1 MLSNA
6 CLWCRQYLLP
16 GRAFR
21 WQAMHLVLVMEG
33 LFIVRI
39 FKSYNNIMLTTP
51 SKVVWIVAVAY
62 LTTFFA
68 LASGVINA
76 LIEGRGVNRFMI
88 PSRSA
93 QTVGETVVITL
104 ILFMGMAGAFML
116 YNSGRSA
123 NPKVQKALLIAGF
136 GVLGIALLLG
146 FILVGV
152 KL

>member
-1 MLSNA
+1 M
-6 CLWCRQYLLP
+6 QYLSSNK
-16 GRAFR
+16 AFR
-21 WQAMHLVLVMEG
+21 WQASHLLVVMEG

-39 FKSYNNIMLTTP
+39 FKSYNRIMLTTH

-68 LASGVINA
+68 LASGLINA
-76 LIEGRGVNRFMI
+76 LIEGSGINRFMI

-93 QTVGETVVITL
+93 QTIGETVVITL

-116 YNSGRSA
+116 YYSGRSP

>member
-1 MLSNA
+1 M
-6 CLWCRQYLLP
+6 QYLSSNK
-16 GRAFR
+16 AFR
-21 WQAMHLVLVMEG
+21 WQAKHLLVVMEG

-39 FKSYNNIMLTTP
+39 FKSYNRIMLTTH

-68 LASGVINA
+68 LASGMINA
-76 LIEGRGVNRFMI
+76 LIEGRGINRFMI

-93 QTVGETVVITL
+93 QTIGETVVITL

-116 YNSGRSA
+116 YYSGRSP

>member
-1 MLSNA
+1 
-6 CLWCRQYLLP
+6 
-16 GRAFR
+16 
-21 WQAMHLVLVMEG
+21 MHLVVVVMEG

-51 SKVVWIVAVAY
+51 SKVVWIVTVAY

-68 LASGVINA
+68 LASGLINA
-76 LIEGRGVNRFMI
+76 LIEGRGINRFMI

-93 QTVGETVVITL
+93 QTIGETVVFTL
-104 ILFMGMAGAFML
+104 LLFMGMTGVFML
-116 YNSGRSA
+116 YYSGRSA

-136 GVLGIALLLG
+136 GVSGIALLLG

>member
-1 MLSNA
+1 M
-6 CLWCRQYLLP
+6 QYLSP
-16 GRAFR
+16 DKAFR
-21 WQAMHLVLVMEG
+21 WQAMHLLVLMEG
-33 LFIVRI
+33 LFIVKS
-39 FKSYNNIMLTTP
+39 FKSYNKIMLATR

-62 LTTFFA
+62 LTTVFA
-68 LASGVINA
+68 LASGLINS
-76 LIEGRGVNRFMI
+76 LIEGRGINRFMI

-93 QTVGETVVITL
+93 QTVGETVVFTL

-116 YNSGRSA
+116 YYSGRSP

>member
-1 MLSNA
+1 
-6 CLWCRQYLLP
+6 LP
-16 GRAFR
+16 PEKAFR
-21 WQAMHLVLVMEG
+21 WQAIHLLVVMEG
-33 LFIVRI
+33 LFIVRS
-39 FKSYNNIMLTTP
+39 FKNYNKIMLTTR
-51 SKVVWIVAVAY
+51 SKVVWIVAIAY

-68 LASGVINA
+68 LASGMINA
-76 LIEGRGVNRFMI
+76 LIEGRGINQFII

-116 YNSGRSA
+116 YHSGRSP

-136 GVLGIALLLG
+136 GILGIALLLG

-152 KL
+152 KM

>member
-1 MLSNA
+1 
-6 CLWCRQYLLP
+6 
-16 GRAFR
+16 
-21 WQAMHLVLVMEG
+21 MEG

-39 FKSYNNIMLTTP
+39 FKSYNSIMLTAP

-62 LTTFFA
+62 LTIFFA
-68 LASGVINA
+68 LASGMINA
-76 LIEGRGVNRFMI
+76 LIEGRGINRFMI

-93 QTVGETVVITL
+93 QTIGETVVITL

-136 GVLGIALLLG
+136 GVLGVALLLG

>member
-1 MLSNA
+1 
-6 CLWCRQYLLP
+6 
-16 GRAFR
+16 
-21 WQAMHLVLVMEG
+21 MEG

-39 FKSYNNIMLTTP
+39 FKSYNSIMLTAP

-62 LTTFFA
+62 LTIFFA
-68 LASGVINA
+68 LASGMINA
-76 LIEGRGVNRFMI
+76 LIEGRGINRFMI

-93 QTVGETVVITL
+93 QTIGETVVITL

-123 NPKVQKALLIAGF
+123 NPKVQKVLLIAGF
-136 GVLGIALLLG
+136 GVLGVALLLG